1 MDEIRIDL
9 KNDNNIEVNIDNKK
23 DNIEVT
29 IENNEKINT
38 GGTTNYN
45 DLYNKP
51 QINTIS
57 LEGNKTSLQ
66 LKLQDYMDAIS
77 NFQIEEILKK

>member
-1 MDEIRIDL
+1 MNEIRIDL
-9 KNDNNIEVNIDNKK
+9 KNDNIEVNIDNKH

-51 QINTIS
+51 QINTVS

-66 LKLQDYMDAIS
+66 LKLQDQMDAIS

>member
-51 QINTIS
+51 QINTVS